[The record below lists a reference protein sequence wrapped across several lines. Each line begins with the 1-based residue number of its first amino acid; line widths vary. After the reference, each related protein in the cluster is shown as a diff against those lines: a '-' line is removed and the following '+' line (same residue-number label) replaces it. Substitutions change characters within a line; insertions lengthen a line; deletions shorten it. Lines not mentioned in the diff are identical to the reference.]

1 MIVLT
6 TLKQKAT
13 AATIQILKCC
23 GLSLLLTGLPYYL
36 ENLFDQFSKVLL
48 AVDKL
53 HTVLQSTL
61 DCRLS
66 LGGLNQ
72 IQKMFYKWFIFS
84 LFTLHQGFA
93 NACAGRFDLYF
104 DEERMYFTKY
114 PNHEIFKTIYVATI
128 YIITQNM

>member
-84 LFTLHQGFA
+84 LLHYTRDSQMHVLG
-93 NACAGRFDLYF
+93 DLICIL
-104 DEERMYFTKY
+104 MKKGCIL
-114 PNHEIFKTIYVATI
+114 PN
-128 YIITQNM
+128 TQIMRYLKQFM